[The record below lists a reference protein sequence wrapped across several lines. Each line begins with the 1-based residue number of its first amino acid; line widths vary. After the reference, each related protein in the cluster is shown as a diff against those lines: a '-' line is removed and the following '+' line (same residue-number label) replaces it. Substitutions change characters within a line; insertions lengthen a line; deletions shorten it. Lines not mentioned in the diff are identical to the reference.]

1 MWREKSFAMKHAATP
16 EEPISVQSGGIVL
29 LNAPDSRR
37 NL

>member
-16 EEPISVQSGGIVL
+16 DKPISVQSGGIVL
-29 LNAPDSRR
+29 LIAPRFRR